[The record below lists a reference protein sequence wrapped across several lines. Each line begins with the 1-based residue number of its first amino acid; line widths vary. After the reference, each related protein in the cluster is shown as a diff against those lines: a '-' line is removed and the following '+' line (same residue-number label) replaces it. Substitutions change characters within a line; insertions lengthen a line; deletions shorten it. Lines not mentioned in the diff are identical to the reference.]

1 MKLSDFER
9 KAIEASAAAQE
20 ATGAPVGFHPGY
32 LQIFYIIIIEFI

>member
-1 MKLSDFER
+1 MKLLDFER

-32 LQIFYIIIIEFI
+32 LDIHRYFI